1 MNDLS
6 KRQIMRYLIIS
17 TLLALFLFTD
27 LNGQQVEGTIV
38 YNRKSDWISIMSR
51 LPFMTQEE
59 IDRNRLTW
67 GKRSGRGSNYNLY
80 IKGNKS
86 VYTYGE
92 NESES
97 GWSRKSEE
105 YVLVRDHKSQKATDA
120 REFLGKKY
128 VIKDKV
134 PKYKWKILNDIKE
147 IEGYL
152 CMKAETKDPIKGQTI
167 HAWFTDGINFFG
179 GPEGFSGLPGMIL
192 ELVVND
198 GDVVITAISV
208 DLEQSDLKLPIPKKM
223 KGKEL
228 SFVAFDKKVKDFI
241 DQSIEGE
248 RNPFWRIRY

>member
-1 MNDLS
+1 MIN
-6 KRQIMRYLIIS
+6 KGIVLILCILMS
-17 TLLALFLFTD
+17 IDMSAQD
-27 LNGQQVEGTIV
+27 VEGTIV
-38 YNRKSDWISIMSR
+38 YNRKTDWISIMSR

-67 GKRSGRGSNYNLY
+67 GKRSGRGRNYNLY

-92 NESES
+92 TESTS
-97 GWSRKSEE
+97 GWSWKSEE
-105 YVLVRDHKSQKATDA
+105 YVLVRDHKSKKATDA

-128 VIKDKV
+128 VIKDEM
-134 PKYKWKILNDIKE
+134 PKYKWKILNEIKE

-152 CMKAETKDPIKGQTI
+152 CMKAETKDPIKDQTI

-179 GPEGFSGLPGMIL
+179 GPEGFGGLPGMIL

-198 GDVVITAISV
+198 GDVIVTATSV
-208 DLEQSDLKLPIPKKM
+208 DLEQAEMKLPIPKKM
-223 KGKEL
+223 KGKEITFA
-228 SFVAFDKKVKDFI
+228 SFDDKVKDFI

>member
-1 MNDLS
+1 MLNKCIYIFIIILLS
-6 KRQIMRYLIIS
+6 MDINAQ
-17 TLLALFLFTD
+17 D
-27 LNGQQVEGTIV
+27 VEGTIV
-38 YNRKSDWISIMSR
+38 YNRKTDWISIMSR

-67 GKRSGRGSNYNLY
+67 GKRSGRGRNYNLY
-80 IKGNKS
+80 LKGNKS

-92 NESES
+92 NDSES
-97 GWSRKSEE
+97 GWSWKSEE
-105 YVLVRDHKSQKATDA
+105 YVLVRDHKSKKATDA

-128 VIKDKV
+128 VIKDEM

-192 ELVVND
+192 EIVVNES
-198 GDVVITAISV
+198 DVVISATSI
-208 DLEQSDLKLPIPKKM
+208 DFEQADVKLPIPKKM
-223 KGKEL
+223 KGKEID
-228 SFVAFDKKVKDFI
+228 FAVFDNKVKDFI